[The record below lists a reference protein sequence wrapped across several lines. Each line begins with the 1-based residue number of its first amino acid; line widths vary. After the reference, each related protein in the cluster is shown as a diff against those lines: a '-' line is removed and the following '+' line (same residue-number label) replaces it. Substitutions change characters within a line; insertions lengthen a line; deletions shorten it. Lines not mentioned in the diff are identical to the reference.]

1 MSIKQTE
8 KRAVVIMIGKGSIN
22 ARKTMS
28 HSARVTR
35 RKKGK
40 QSCKYNKNN
49 VVPLGNR
56 RIHVVCLGENLAS
69 DDLTSGLSSSSA
81 FGREASGSLSEWC
94 WVGICSG
101 LVWLGISLGWV

>member
-8 KRAVVIMIGKGSIN
+8 KRAVVIRIGKGNIN

-28 HSARVTR
+28 HCARETR

-56 RIHVVCLGENLAS
+56 RIHVVCLEENLES
-69 DDLTSGLSSSSA
+69 DDLASGPSSA
-81 FGREASGSLSEWC
+81 FGREASGSLSEWS
-94 WVGICSG
+94 WVGISSG
-101 LVWLGISLGWV
+101 WVCLGILLGWV

>member
-1 MSIKQTE
+1 MSRKQTE
-8 KRAVVIMIGKGSIN
+8 KRAVVIKIGKGNNI

-28 HSARVTR
+28 HCARVTR

-49 VVPLGNR
+49 VVTLGNF
-56 RIHVVCLGENLAS
+56 RIHVVCLEENLGS
-69 DDLTSGLSSSSA
+69 DGWTSGPSSD
-81 FGREASGSLSEWC
+81 FGREASGSLPELS

-101 LVWLGISLGWV
+101 WVWLGISMGWV